1 MSAYID
7 IIIPRGG
14 KGLVK
19 KVLDLSSVPTIGHLE
34 GLCHV
39 YLDKS
44 YNLKKQ
50 KKLYLIQSY
59 VEQVFVVAETLLIHK
74 STKKM
79 ILNIF

>member
-1 MSAYID
+1 MLSQMSAYID

-44 YNLKKQ
+44 YNLKARKN
-50 KKLYLIQSY
+50 YI
-59 VEQVFVVAETLLIHK
+59 
-74 STKKM
+74 
-79 ILNIF
+79 

>member
-19 KVLDLSSVPTIGHLE
+19 KDFGLIKCITIGHLE
-34 GLCHV
+34 GLCKM

-44 YNLKKQ
+44 YNLIYKN
-50 KKLYLIQSY
+50 YI
-59 VEQVFVVAETLLIHK
+59 
-74 STKKM
+74 
-79 ILNIF
+79 